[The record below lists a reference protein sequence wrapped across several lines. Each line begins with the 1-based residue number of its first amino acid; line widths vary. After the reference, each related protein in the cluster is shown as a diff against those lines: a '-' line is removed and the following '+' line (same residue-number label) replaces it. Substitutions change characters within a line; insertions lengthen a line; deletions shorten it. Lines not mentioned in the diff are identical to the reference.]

1 LSAPEQFSRLA
12 RQEQAESRLPS
23 LSAAVF
29 REGEIL
35 WTEAVGLADAVTA
48 AEATPDTQYRVGSIT
63 KTFTAAA
70 IMSLRD
76 QGKLSLD
83 DPLGRH
89 VPEATHAEV
98 TLRRLLAHASG
109 LQREF
114 PDDMWEAMTDPPR
127 EELLAGIAE
136 AEQVLEPG
144 AYWHYSNLAFAL
156 LGEVVE
162 RCSGRSWED
171 VVRERFFEPLGLGR
185 TTFEPEEPRARGYFV
200 DPYADAVHAEG
211 DLVLRRTAAAGQ
223 LWSTTGDLARWGS
236 FLADPDPAVLA
247 PSTVEQ
253 MHTVQVMAEPERWLL
268 AWGLGLQLHRR
279 GDRIL
284 AGHGGAMP
292 GFLAQLVYSRAERV
306 GIAVLTNSSAWPR
319 VEEFALELAD
329 AAVDVLGRVPEEWRP
344 AGPPPPELASLLG
357 RWWSEG
363 NEFVV
368 SYRNGRLEARMVS
381 LPEWRPPAV
390 FEPDG
395 EDRFRGVSGRERGE
409 LLRVV
414 RDERGEP
421 IKLYWATYPC
431 TRTPEVSGGA

>member
-1 LSAPEQFSRLA
+1 
-12 RQEQAESRLPS
+12 
-23 LSAAVF
+23 
-29 REGEIL
+29 
-35 WTEAVGLADAVTA
+35 
-48 AEATPDTQYRVGSIT
+48 
-63 KTFTAAA
+63 
-70 IMSLRD
+70 
-76 QGKLSLD
+76 
-83 DPLGRH
+83 
-89 VPEATHAEV
+89 
-98 TLRRLLAHASG
+98 
-109 LQREF
+109 
-114 PDDMWEAMTDPPR
+114 
-127 EELLAGIAE
+127 
-136 AEQVLEPG
+136 
-144 AYWHYSNLAFAL
+144 
-156 LGEVVE
+156 
-162 RCSGRSWED
+162 
-171 VVRERFFEPLGLGR
+171 
-185 TTFEPEEPRARGYFV
+185 
-200 DPYADAVHAEG
+200 
-211 DLVLRRTAAAGQ
+211 
-223 LWSTTGDLARWGS
+223 
-236 FLADPDPAVLA
+236 VLA